1 MGNVVLLEDGKTFR
15 VTCPSVDVVDSE
27 LVAYNMPIYIRATD
41 DDGLTASTE
50 ITVVCKYVKQNRLS
64 SNIVMFGTLLA
75 VVNITVAVFCIIWTL
90 VHSSHKIVRY
100 AQPAFLCMICVG
112 CIVSSSTIFF
122 LSGEDDVLDAS
133 AQASADMKCQLL
145 LGSTRSDL

>member
-1 MGNVVLLEDGKTFR
+1 MAMSYLCYRNAGMGNVVLLEDGKTFR

-27 LVAYNMPIYIRATD
+27 PWHTVLLYIHATD

-50 ITVVCKYVKQNRLS
+50 ITVVCKYVKQNRLVG
-64 SNIVMFGTLLA
+64 IVMFGTLLA

-100 AQPAFLCMICVG
+100 AQPAAC
-112 CIVSSSTIFF
+112 
-122 LSGEDDVLDAS
+122 A
-133 AQASADMKCQLL
+133 
-145 LGSTRSDL
+145 